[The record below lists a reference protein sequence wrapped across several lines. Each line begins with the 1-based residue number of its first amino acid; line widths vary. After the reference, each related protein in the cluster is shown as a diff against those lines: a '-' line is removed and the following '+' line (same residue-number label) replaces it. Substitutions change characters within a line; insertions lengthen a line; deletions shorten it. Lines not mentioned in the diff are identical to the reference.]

1 MSHALPA
8 WQAAIEA
15 ESPEPSLRRILMASL
30 VIIAAGFGGFFA
42 WAFTAPLDSAVPAN
56 GTIVVESK
64 RKTVR
69 LLDAGILRTLY
80 VKEGDRVEPGQPLF
94 RLDEA
99 QARAQLGSLS
109 VQRWTIAARMARLR
123 AEQNDQTAIA
133 FPADLTEIAEDDP
146 AVADL
151 VTNERRVFQDRLAA
165 YEGKLAVQRARI
177 GQLQDQ
183 IKALRAQAEAT
194 RSRVGYIE
202 KELEGVELLLAKGYA
217 TKTKLYELKRA
228 QAELRGNLGELT
240 AKEAEARQAIGQTEL
255 EIQSLRSQRHQEVSR
270 DLQEA
275 QAAAADLAERIRG
288 AEDTLERK
296 LVSAPEAG
304 IVTDL
309 KFVTAGSS
317 IGAGQPVLDIVP
329 QDDRMMVE
337 VQVRP
342 DDIEQVHPGQRVNI
356 RLTAY
361 RQQKVPVL
369 TGKLVYVSADRQ
381 QDQRGDTFFV
391 ARAEIDAE
399 VLREFTG
406 VALSPGMP
414 AEVLII
420 GGERTAIDYFTAPIR
435 DSLRRSFREY

>member
-1 MSHALPA
+1 MTHALPA
-8 WQAAIEA
+8 WQAALEA

-30 VIIAAGFGGFFA
+30 VIIAVGFGGFFA
-42 WAFTAPLDSAVPAN
+42 WAFTAPLDSAVPAT

-69 LLDAGILRTLY
+69 LLDAGILKTLY

-109 VQRWTIAARMARLR
+109 AQRWTIAARIARLR
-123 AEQNDQTAIA
+123 TEQDDRSAIA
-133 FPADLTEIAEDDP
+133 FPSDLTEAAEDDP

-151 VTNERRVFQDRLAA
+151 VANERRVFQDRLAA

-183 IKALRAQAEAT
+183 IRALRAQAEAT

-202 KELEGVELLLAKGYA
+202 KELDGVEQLLAKGYA

-255 EIQSLRSQRHQEVSR
+255 EIQSLRSQRQQEVSR
-270 DLQEA
+270 DLQDA
-275 QAAAADLAERIRG
+275 QAAAADLAERVRG

-342 DDIEQVHPGQRVNI
+342 DDIEQVHAGQRVNI

-369 TGKLVYVSADRQ
+369 TGQLVYVSADRQ
-381 QDQRGDTFFV
+381 QDQRGETFFI

-399 VLREFTG
+399 ALRDVKG